1 MTLALH
7 ERGLFTWS
15 EWASALSAAIKR
27 AQAAGDCDDGS
38 TYYRHWLDAIEHL
51 VETKGVTDEA
61 ALVDRRAAWDRAAHA
76 TPHGEPILLENDPH
90 RRPLRGGS
98 ASGGTARVARGPACG
113 DQLPAVLHIP
123 KRSVAPRPSTKAAAR
138 SSTPAMTTAPRVP
151 RPPATLSASLREHR
165 QGRNE
170 PRREGGADRHRER
183 RRHAGRKQSLR

>member
-1 MTLALH
+1 MRHARAAAAISPIP
-7 ERGLFTWS
+7 RGGDGAPVFRELGGPGLRDDAGAARARPFHFWS

-90 RRPLRGGS
+90 RRPS
-98 ASGGTARVARGPACG
+98 
-113 DQLPAVLHIP
+113 
-123 KRSVAPRPSTKAAAR
+123 
-138 SSTPAMTTAPRVP
+138 
-151 RPPATLSASLREHR
+151 
-165 QGRNE
+165 
-170 PRREGGADRHRER
+170 
-183 RRHAGRKQSLR
+183 

>member
-1 MTLALH
+1 LSRHEDIARAAAAISPIPRGEDGAPVFREPWEAQAFAMTLALH

-90 RRPLRGGS
+90 RRPS
-98 ASGGTARVARGPACG
+98 
-113 DQLPAVLHIP
+113 
-123 KRSVAPRPSTKAAAR
+123 
-138 SSTPAMTTAPRVP
+138 
-151 RPPATLSASLREHR
+151 
-165 QGRNE
+165 
-170 PRREGGADRHRER
+170 
-183 RRHAGRKQSLR
+183 